1 MKIPTFN
8 YNDPSSWDRYQTKMK
23 EKLFSTAKETD
34 PIKIDNDI
42 ESWLNI
48 ARNGTLQQCV
58 SMYSVIQVFYP
69 NKIHDSYFK
78 SRIQYF
84 YERLN
89 TIITSKQTEQ
99 NTSKPIASTPVKSP
113 VAPKPKNTAKVEKNK
128 NYKNFEID
136 FPKFEGDGFP
146 SSESNI
152 FDKLLKI
159 DKTPEAEKEVHR
171 DKCTN

>member
-23 EKLFSTAKETD
+23 EKLFSTARETD

-84 YERLN
+84 YERLS

-99 NTSKPIASTPVKSP
+99 NASKSIASTPVKSS
-113 VAPKPKNTAKVEKNK
+113 VAPKPKSNAKVEKN
-128 NYKNFEID
+128 KNFEID

-159 DKTPEAEKEVHR
+159 DKTPETEKEVHR

>member
-8 YNDPSSWDRYQTKMK
+8 YNDPSSWDRYQSKMK
-23 EKLFSTAKETD
+23 EKLFSTARETD

-84 YERLN
+84 YERLS

-99 NTSKPIASTPVKSP
+99 NASKAIASTPVKSP
-113 VAPKPKNTAKVEKNK
+113 AAPKPKNTTKVEKN
-128 NYKNFEID
+128 KNFEID

-146 SSESNI
+146 NSESNI

-159 DKTPEAEKEVHR
+159 DKTPETEKEVHR
-171 DKCTN
+171 DKCAN

>member
-23 EKLFSTAKETD
+23 ENLFSTARETD

-84 YERLN
+84 YERLS

-99 NTSKPIASTPVKSP
+99 NASKPIASTSVKSP
-113 VAPKPKNTAKVEKNK
+113 VTSKPKNTVKVEKN
-128 NYKNFEID
+128 KNFEID

-159 DKTPEAEKEVHR
+159 DKTPETEKEVHR

>member
-23 EKLFSTAKETD
+23 EKLFSTARETD

-84 YERLN
+84 YERLS

-99 NTSKPIASTPVKSP
+99 NASKAIASTPVKSP
-113 VAPKPKNTAKVEKNK
+113 AAPKPKNTTKVEKN
-128 NYKNFEID
+128 KNFEID

-146 SSESNI
+146 NSESNI

-159 DKTPEAEKEVHR
+159 DKTPETEKEVHR
-171 DKCTN
+171 DKCAN

>member
-23 EKLFSTAKETD
+23 EKLFSTARETD

-42 ESWLNI
+42 ESWLNL

-84 YERLN
+84 YERLS

-99 NTSKPIASTPVKSP
+99 NASKSIASTPVKSSA
-113 VAPKPKNTAKVEKNK
+113 VPKPKSNAKVEKN
-128 NYKNFEID
+128 KNFEID

>member
-23 EKLFSTAKETD
+23 EKLFSTARETD

-99 NTSKPIASTPVKSP
+99 NTSKPIASTSVKSP
-113 VAPKPKNTAKVEKNK
+113 VVPKPKNTAKVEKNK
-128 NYKNFEID
+128 NFEID
-136 FPKFEGDGFP
+136 FPNFEGDGFP

>member
-8 YNDPSSWDRYQTKMK
+8 YNDPSSWDRYQSKMK
-23 EKLFSTAKETD
+23 EKLFSTVRETD

-84 YERLN
+84 YERLS

-99 NTSKPIASTPVKSP
+99 NASKAIASTPVKSP
-113 VAPKPKNTAKVEKNK
+113 AAPKPKNTTKVEKN
-128 NYKNFEID
+128 KNFEID

-146 SSESNI
+146 NSESNI

-159 DKTPEAEKEVHR
+159 DKTPETEKEVHR
-171 DKCTN
+171 DKCAN

>member
-23 EKLFSTAKETD
+23 EKLFSTARETD

-84 YERLN
+84 YERLS

-99 NTSKPIASTPVKSP
+99 NASKSIASTPVKSP
-113 VAPKPKNTAKVEKNK
+113 IAPKPKNTAKVEKN
-128 NYKNFEID
+128 KNFEID